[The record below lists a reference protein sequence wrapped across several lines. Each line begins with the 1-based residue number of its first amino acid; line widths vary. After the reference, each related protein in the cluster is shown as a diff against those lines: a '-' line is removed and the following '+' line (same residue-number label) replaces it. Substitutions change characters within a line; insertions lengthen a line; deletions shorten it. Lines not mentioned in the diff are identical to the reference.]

1 MTILPFLAIT
11 FGAAAASLLSRRNV
25 PLSALIGILGLTGAV
40 IAAAGIR
47 AGDTLA
53 IGGSQLA
60 GSDYLRVFALLG
72 SFAALVLATLGL
84 ATTPHRHAPGV
95 LLAGIGAAGL
105 ALALPDAR
113 IAVMAATAGGLTGIL
128 VTIVSPST
136 APTVIVAVREL
147 RAVAIAGFLSILAAA
162 WLARPLGELAAE
174 PEVFGLA
181 YLGFAAAVAIRF
193 GAIPFHFWAARLAD
207 AAPEVTLPM
216 LMAWGPAAF
225 AVVALAWTDQSVA
238 PLPLPLTLERGL
250 VVIVGV
256 ASILLGGLAAWIQD
270 DLEHVVGYTIVA
282 DAGVAILGL
291 AAFDPA
297 AWEPARSWILVFA
310 MVRSA
315 FAAWVVAIHGAY
327 GTRRIDELRGWAL
340 RTPLLGLALV
350 VIAIAGIGWPGL
362 LAWDARWD
370 LVVKLTLPGPI
381 GWLVI
386 LGAVAPIA
394 IYARLLVIGLGK
406 PTEIV
411 AGGHSEHPTWPAP
424 MPSRPMRG
432 QGRSERALE
441 RTTHALSG
449 VLDLSWTLPAGVR
462 ANRSLIAGVLVLGL
476 AGLSFAVSAGGL
488 GVSAAAA
495 AVPAQGG
502 EPPTGSEAPIG
513 SVPPAGSESPGVSE
527 PATGSEQP
535 AGSEPLSPLPSPSP
549 SPSQAAGSPSPTPP
563 LSGSTQAVPSS
574 SPASESAGPSFEPV
588 PTF

>member
-11 FGAAAASLLSRRNV
+11 FVAAAASLLGRRNAA
-25 PLSALIGILGLTGAV
+25 LSAAVGIVGLAGAA
-40 IAAAGIR
+40 IAAATIR
-47 AGDTLA
+47 GSDTLI

-60 GSDYLRVFALLG
+60 GSDYLRLFTLLG
-72 SFAALVLATLGL
+72 SVAALVLATLGL
-84 ATTPHRHAPGV
+84 ATTSHRHAPGV

-113 IAVMAATAGGLTGIL
+113 IAVMAATVGGLTGIL
-128 VTIVSPST
+128 VTVVSPST
-136 APTVIVAVREL
+136 APSVVVAVREL
-147 RAVAIAGFLSILAAA
+147 RAVAVAGFLSILAAA
-162 WLARPLGELAAE
+162 WLARPLGELAAL

-238 PLPLPLTLERGL
+238 PLLLPLSLERGL

-256 ASILLGGLAAWIQD
+256 ASILLGSLAAWIQD

-291 AAFDPA
+291 AALDPA

-315 FAAWVVAIHGAY
+315 FAGWVVAVHGAY
-327 GTRRIDELRGWAL
+327 GTRRIGEIRGWAL
-340 RTPLLGLALV
+340 RTPLLGVGLV
-350 VIAIAGIGWPGL
+350 IIAAAGIGWPGL
-362 LAWDARWD
+362 LAWDARAT
-370 LVVKLTLPGPI
+370 LVNLTLPGPI
-381 GWLVI
+381 GWLVV

-394 IYARLLVIGLGK
+394 IYVRLLVIGVGR
-406 PTEIV
+406 PTDLV
-411 AGGHSEHPTWPAP
+411 TRGNSEQPTWPTP
-424 MPSRPMRG
+424 MPSRPMHGRG
-432 QGRSERALE
+432 GLERAFE
-441 RTTHALSG
+441 RINRPIGGGLD
-449 VLDLSWTLPAGVR
+449 VLWTVPAGVR
-462 ANRSLIAGVLVLGL
+462 ANRSLIAGVFVLSL
-476 AGLSFAVSAGGL
+476 AGLAFTVSAGGL

-502 EPPTGSEAPIG
+502 EQPTGSEGPLG
-513 SVPPAGSESPGVSE
+513 SEPPSGSESPS
-527 PATGSEQP
+527 GSEIPIESPSPVQPAESP
-535 AGSEPLSPLPSPSP
+535 AGSAPSSGSGP
-549 SPSQAAGSPSPTPP
+549 AGSAP
-563 LSGSTQAVPSS
+563 AVTS
-574 SPASESAGPSFEPV
+574 SPRARQSGAPSFEPL

>member
-1 MTILPFLAIT
+1 
-11 FGAAAASLLSRRNV
+11 
-25 PLSALIGILGLTGAV
+25 
-40 IAAAGIR
+40 
-47 AGDTLA
+47 
-53 IGGSQLA
+53 
-60 GSDYLRVFALLG
+60 
-72 SFAALVLATLGL
+72 
-84 ATTPHRHAPGV
+84 
-95 LLAGIGAAGL
+95 
-105 ALALPDAR
+105 
-113 IAVMAATAGGLTGIL
+113 
-128 VTIVSPST
+128 
-136 APTVIVAVREL
+136 
-147 RAVAIAGFLSILAAA
+147 
-162 WLARPLGELAAE
+162 
-174 PEVFGLA
+174 
-181 YLGFAAAVAIRF
+181 
-193 GAIPFHFWAARLAD
+193 
-207 AAPEVTLPM
+207 
-216 LMAWGPAAF
+216 
-225 AVVALAWTDQSVA
+225 
-238 PLPLPLTLERGL
+238 
-250 VVIVGV
+250 
-256 ASILLGGLAAWIQD
+256 
-270 DLEHVVGYTIVA
+270 LEHVVGYTIVA

-291 AAFDPA
+291 AALDQA

-350 VIAIAGIGWPGL
+350 VIAVAGIGWPGL
-362 LAWDARWD
+362 LAWDARAA
-370 LVVKLTLPGPI
+370 LVGLTLPGPI

-386 LGAVAPIA
+386 LGAVAPIT

-411 AGGHSEHPTWPAP
+411 AGGHSERPTWPAP

-449 VLDLSWTLPAGVR
+449 VLDFSWTLPAGVR

-513 SVPPAGSESPGVSE
+513 SEPPVGSESPGASV

-535 AGSEPLSPLPSPSP
+535 AGSEPLSPSPSP
-549 SPSQAAGSPSPTPP
+549 SPSQSSGSPSPTPP
-563 LSGSTQAVPSS
+563 LSGSTHAVPSS
-574 SPASESAGPSFEPV
+574 PPASESAGPSFEPV

>member
-1 MTILPFLAIT
+1 
-11 FGAAAASLLSRRNV
+11 
-25 PLSALIGILGLTGAV
+25 
-40 IAAAGIR
+40 
-47 AGDTLA
+47 
-53 IGGSQLA
+53 
-60 GSDYLRVFALLG
+60 VFALLG

-147 RAVAIAGFLSILAAA
+147 RAVAVAGFLSILAAA

-238 PLPLPLTLERGL
+238 PLLLPLTLERGL

-291 AAFDPA
+291 AALDPA

-340 RTPLLGLALV
+340 RTPLLGLGLV
-350 VIAIAGIGWPGL
+350 VIAVAGIGWPGL
-362 LAWDARWD
+362 LAWDARAA
-370 LVVKLTLPGPI
+370 LVGLTLPGPI

-386 LGAVAPIA
+386 LGAVAPIT

-449 VLDLSWTLPAGVR
+449 VLELSWTLPAGVR

-495 AVPAQGG
+495 GVPVQGG

-513 SVPPAGSESPGVSE
+513 SEPPAGSESPEVSE
-527 PATGSEQP
+527 PATESEPP
-535 AGSEPLSPLPSPSP
+535 AGSEPPSPSP
-549 SPSQAAGSPSPTPP
+549 SPSQSTGSPSPTPP
-563 LSGSTQAVPSS
+563 LSGSTHAVPSS
-574 SPASESAGPSFEPV
+574 PPASEPAGPSFEPV

>member
-25 PLSALIGILGLTGAV
+25 PLSTLIGILGLTGAV

-60 GSDYLRVFALLG
+60 GSDYLRVFAVLG

-147 RAVAIAGFLSILAAA
+147 RAVAVAGFLSILAAA

-238 PLPLPLTLERGL
+238 PLLLPLTLERGL

-256 ASILLGGLAAWIQD
+256 ASILLGGVAAWIQD

-291 AAFDPA
+291 AALSPD
-297 AWEPARSWILVFA
+297 AWAPARSWILVFA

-315 FAAWVVAIHGAY
+315 FAGWVVAVHGAY
-327 GTRRIDELRGWAL
+327 GTRRIGELRGWAL

-350 VIAIAGIGWPGL
+350 VIAVAGIGWPGL
-362 LAWDARWD
+362 LAWDARAA
-370 LVVKLTLPGPI
+370 LVGLTLPGPF
-381 GWLVI
+381 GWLVN
-386 LGAVAPIA
+386 LGAVAPITF
-394 IYARLLVIGLGK
+394 YARLLVIGLGR

-411 AGGHSEHPTWPAP
+411 AGGHSERPTWPAP

-449 VLDLSWTLPAGVR
+449 VVELSWAMPAGVR

-513 SVPPAGSESPGVSE
+513 SEPPEGSESPEVSE
-527 PATGSEQP
+527 PATE
-535 AGSEPLSPLPSPSP
+535 SEPPIESPSP
-549 SPSQAAGSPSPTPP
+549 SPRQAAGSPSPTPP
-563 LSGSTQAVPSS
+563 VSGSTPALPSG
-574 SPASESAGPSFEPV
+574 SPASESAGPSIEPV
-588 PTF
+588 PTG